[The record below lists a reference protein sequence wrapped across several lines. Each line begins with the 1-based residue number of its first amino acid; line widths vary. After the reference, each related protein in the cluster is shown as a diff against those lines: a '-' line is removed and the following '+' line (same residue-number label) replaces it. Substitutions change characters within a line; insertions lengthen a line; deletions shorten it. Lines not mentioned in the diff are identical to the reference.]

1 MDTLSNKQI
10 SLMDKHR
17 VGQLLIGH
25 YAIRSICLFNIA
37 SRRLLFRVGEDPGRP
52 FQIPGTT
59 AFRIDECLKPS
70 PHLHDF

>member
-1 MDTLSNKQI
+1 MVWTLMDTLSNKQI

-37 SRRLLFRVGEDPGRP
+37 SRRLLLRVVKILGDPSKFQGRLR
-52 FQIPGTT
+52 FG
-59 AFRIDECLKPS
+59 
-70 PHLHDF
+70 